1 MSEPLHVTIIG
12 AGLGGL
18 CLAQGLRRRGIAFD
32 VFERD
37 AALGSRPQGY
47 RIRIDAAGQRRTV
60 CHRRATRCSAR
71 PARCRRAA

>member
-37 AALGSRPQGY
+37 AAMGSRPQGY
-47 RIRIDAAGQRRTV
+47 RIRIDAAGQRALQD
-60 CHRRATRCSAR
+60 CLPPTRYTLFRKTCAV
-71 PARCRRAA
+71 P